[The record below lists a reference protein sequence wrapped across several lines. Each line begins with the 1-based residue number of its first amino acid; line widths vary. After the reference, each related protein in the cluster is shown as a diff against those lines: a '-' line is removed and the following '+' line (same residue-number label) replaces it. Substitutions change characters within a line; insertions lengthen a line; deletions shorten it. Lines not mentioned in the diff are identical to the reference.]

1 MAPKADG
8 NGLFLKTPNVFEL
21 RYRQGN
27 EEHKFLHRFK
37 QCFLTNISVNYTGD
51 GVYSTYNDGTPVSMI
66 MTLMFKELA
75 PIYDID
81 YDEYTIGEGDERRDF
96 KSPGGVGY

>member
-1 MAPKADG
+1 M
-8 NGLFLKTPNVFEL
+8 
-21 RYRQGN
+21 
-27 EEHKFLHRFK
+27 
-37 QCFLTNISVNYTGD
+37 TNISVNYTGD